1 MWSCFECDEELGSI
15 RVRTG
20 VRHRKEVWLSV
31 MELEILVVKV
41 RSPDRLA
48 SHAVSSCE
56 ITALSHETG
65 DDPVERTTSVC
76 QLPAICLRLQR
87 PFDQAHEVVDR
98 VWNSISEEADHNP
111 ASVLATN
118 LNVEEDLIGDSVD
131 GVSVNRIH
139 FGLPFLSLDDQRQE
153 GDNKY

>member
-1 MWSCFECDEELGSI
+1 M
-15 RVRTG
+15 
-20 VRHRKEVWLSV
+20 
-31 MELEILVVKV
+31 
-41 RSPDRLA
+41 
-48 SHAVSSCE
+48 
-56 ITALSHETG
+56 
-65 DDPVERTTSVC
+65 ERTTSVC

-87 PFDQAHEVVDR
+87 PFDQAHEVVDC

-111 ASVLATN
+111 ASVLVTD

-139 FGLPFLSLDDQRQE
+139 FGLPFLPLDDQGQE